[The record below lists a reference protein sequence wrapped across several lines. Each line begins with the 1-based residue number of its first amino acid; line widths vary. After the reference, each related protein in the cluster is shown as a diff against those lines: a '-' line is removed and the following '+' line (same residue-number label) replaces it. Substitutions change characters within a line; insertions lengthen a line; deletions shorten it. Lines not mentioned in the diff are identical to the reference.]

1 MLIRNSVCVDRDCQ
15 PAPVFSLGQSVFRR
29 DPSNAC
35 PEDKPVKEVEG
46 SKDLTMQYV
55 NFLLSPFSIDLQMYA
70 EFRFLSSSAS
80 LGNKPLVLG

>member
-1 MLIRNSVCVDRDCQ
+1 MLIRNSVCVDRACQ

-35 PEDKPVKEVEG
+35 LEDKPVKEVEG
-46 SKDLTMQYV
+46 SKDLTVRCV
-55 NFLLSPFSIDLQMYA
+55 NFLLSPFSIDLQMYS
-70 EFRFLSSSAS
+70 EFRLPSSSTS